1 MGSNHKVAILGAGII
16 GLSTALELQRRFP
29 NCDVTVIAD
38 KFNMDTTSDGA
49 AGLFE
54 PSPNFMGPDLET
66 TKFKTAGGKV
76 IEKYISSFS
85 ELGSE
90 YNTIFNCTG
99 LGARTLCNDMHV
111 IPVRGQTIRIKAPH
125 ITNFYKNEYDT
136 YIIPNGFDSLVTLGG
151 TQNFGHV
158 NRCVESTDTESIL
171 ARTEELLPGVGAC
184 GGGQCWVGLR
194 PHRYRVRVECEQ
206 TPGGKVNAGV
216 GVVVGRKKR
225 LTDLLLTFNV
235 CHYYYLLFFFLLFLL
250 KIPNNKPF

>member
-66 TKFKTAGGKV
+66 TKEWIRYSYDHYAGLLSENCGVQVINGYNLAKSEKQCAENHYLKPVLPVYKRMSEEELAEIGPGDWKYGIYMSTLVIPNRIFLPWCMQKFKAAGGKV

-111 IPVRGQTIRIKAPH
+111 IPVRGQTIRIVHNYGHGGYGVTSAPGSARCAVSVFEQSHKAS
-125 ITNFYKNEYDT
+125 Y
-136 YIIPNGFDSLVTLGG
+136 NGAPT
-151 TQNFGHV
+151 
-158 NRCVESTDTESIL
+158 
-171 ARTEELLPGVGAC
+171 
-184 GGGQCWVGLR
+184 
-194 PHRYRVRVECEQ
+194 
-206 TPGGKVNAGV
+206 
-216 GVVVGRKKR
+216 
-225 LTDLLLTFNV
+225 
-235 CHYYYLLFFFLLFLL
+235 
-250 KIPNNKPF
+250 